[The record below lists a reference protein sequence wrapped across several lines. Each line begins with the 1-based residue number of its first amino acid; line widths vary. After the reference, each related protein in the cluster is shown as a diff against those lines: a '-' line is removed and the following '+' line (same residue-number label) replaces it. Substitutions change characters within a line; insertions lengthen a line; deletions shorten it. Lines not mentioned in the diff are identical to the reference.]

1 MLEAPWGGVWFM
13 RTMTGRWR
21 EKERRSAMRTTGILY
36 DDQGM
41 KVVFGEGNDGFE
53 GKKFSSSL

>member
-41 KVVFGEGNDGFE
+41 KVVFG
-53 GKKFSSSL
+53 